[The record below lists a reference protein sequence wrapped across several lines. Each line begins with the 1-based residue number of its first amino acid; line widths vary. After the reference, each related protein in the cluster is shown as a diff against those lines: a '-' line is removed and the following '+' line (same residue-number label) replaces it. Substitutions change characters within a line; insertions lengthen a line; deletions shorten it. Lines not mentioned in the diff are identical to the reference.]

1 MRNPVFLFFLAA
13 LLTFV
18 TSTAPG
24 FQDQPKA
31 PDKIVFK
38 AKTGD
43 VTYDHKKHTDREK
56 DNCASCHPKLFPQ
69 SKAPINFKAAM
80 HKTAEAAKSSC
91 ASCHVEKGTA
101 FASKGNCT
109 KCHVKAKAK

>member
-1 MRNPVFLFFLAA
+1 MRKPIFLFFLAA

-18 TSTAPG
+18 SSIAPG
-24 FQDQPKA
+24 FQDKG

-43 VTYDHKKHTDREK
+43 VTYDHKKHVDREK
-56 DNCASCHPKLFPQ
+56 NDCAVCHPKVFPQ

-91 ASCHVEKGTA
+91 ATCHFEKGSA
-101 FASKGNCT
+101 FASKGNCA
-109 KCHVKAKAK
+109 KCHVKAAAK